1 MFIQETLVKYQK
13 QNIGRANLTRREPQ
27 INNYIKPEKST
38 NKEDKLPMQ
47 TQMRK

>member
-13 QNIGRANLTRREPQ
+13 HNTGRANLTRWDTQ

-47 TQMRK
+47 TQWRK